1 MQVPSSKLPQSP
13 KYTPK
18 TSSQVQSESQEIEQP
33 KDSFGTTVK
42 NEALGNA
49 RHFSD
54 RAANIVGGAGGVI
67 GASLGASAALA
78 GGAIV
83 GMAAG
88 GAVGMPISTLFSSGG
103 LDFIK
108 TGLSSVGVG
117 AQIGI
122 GVGLVT
128 LAAGGWVVGD
138 KLAGTTAKVATYP
151 VGLATGTANGVLRH
165 LGQEAGAL
173 PPLAQEK
180 APEKPPIVSDKSR
193 FMAGTQYALTG
204 SGGLIGLA
212 GGATIGMAVGAG
224 METISGIFN
233 GDLGISGVTRAGL
246 IGAGIGGGAGAIV
259 GATGGFKIS
268 DMIHSGLNGIAET
281 ARISETLLEQDK
293 RGNILDEL
301 EQRID
306 QNAAEFAQE
315 KQAGETNIGNREG
328 SLAARG
334 ESLSEEREV
343 LNDKMTNEQGLTQA
357 RSDELY
363 SLENARLNEFEDK
376 LDGRKAHL
384 DSEKS
389 RLEGKEADVPELTRT
404 EATRRLDSHKAAEQ
418 GKYDNRKGNLEN
430 REDGLQQRERDI
442 DRIANDRVQT
452 ELNPLREQAADARS
466 DASANRRQ
474 AGDLRNEASRLEA
487 AVPGM
492 LSDARG
498 YDRQAD
504 IQEST
509 NSGLRSEESRLSRE
523 ESSVSSSLSSC
534 QADKRRREA
543 EAAAAAAAAR
553 RAAEQAAARRRQQSS
568 SSSSSG
574 SWNSGSSSSHR
585 SSSRSSGSSSHRSS
599 SSWGGSSSSRSTSRS
614 SSSSSSHRSSSRS
627 SSSSGHRSR
636 SKW

>member
-1 MQVPSSKLPQSP
+1 MQVPSSHVKQTRPPGS
-13 KYTPK
+13 KI
-18 TSSQVQSESQEIEQP
+18 SSQPNQTVPQEP
-33 KDSFGTTVK
+33 VKDSFATTVRT
-42 NEALGNA
+42 EALGEA
-49 RHFSD
+49 RHFSN

-67 GASLGASAALA
+67 GASLGATAALT

-88 GAVGMPISTLFSSGG
+88 GAVGMPISTLFSGGG

-138 KLAGTTAKVATYP
+138 KLAGTAAKVATYP
-151 VGLATGTANGVLRH
+151 VGLVTGTGKGILRH
-165 LGQEAGAL
+165 MGQEAGAL
-173 PPLAQEK
+173 PPLAKEK

-281 ARISETLLEQDK
+281 ARISEKLLEQDK

-306 QNAAEFAQE
+306 QNAADFSQE
-315 KQAGETNIGNREG
+315 KEAGNANVAKRESALG
-328 SLAARG
+328 SRG
-334 ESLSEEREV
+334 EALSEKREI
-343 LNDKMTNEQGLTQA
+343 LSDKMINEKGLTQG

-363 SLENARLNEFEDK
+363 NNETARLNEFEDK
-376 LDGRKAHL
+376 LDGRKFHL
-384 DSEKS
+384 DSEKV
-389 RLEGKEADVPELTRT
+389 RLTNKEADVPELTRK
-404 EATRRLDSHKAAEQ
+404 EATRRLNSHTAAEQ

-442 DRIANDRVQT
+442 DRIANDRVQD
-452 ELNPLREQAADARS
+452 ELDPLREQAAGARS
-466 DASANRRQ
+466 DAANNRSA
-474 AGDLRNEASRLEA
+474 ASSARNEAARLQG
-487 AVPGM
+487 AVPGI
-492 LSDARG
+492 LSDARS
-498 YDRQAD
+498 YDNQASR
-504 IQEST
+504 QESD
-509 NSGLRSEESRLSRE
+509 NSSLRSEA
-523 ESSVSSSLSSC
+523 SSLSSRESSLESDLRSC
-534 QADKRRREA
+534 QADKRRRE
-543 EAAAAAAAAR
+543 EAR
-553 RAAEQAAARRRQQSS
+553 RAEERRREQEEARRREEQRRRQ
-568 SSSSSG
+568 
-574 SWNSGSSSSHR
+574 
-585 SSSRSSGSSSHRSS
+585 
-599 SSWGGSSSSRSTSRS
+599 GGSGGHRDGGRSGG
-614 SSSSSSHRSSSRS
+614 
-627 SSSSGHRSR
+627 SSGHRSGR
-636 SKW
+636 SSGGSSGHRSGRR

>member
-1 MQVPSSKLPQSP
+1 MQIQSSKFANAANTTAKAKAADQ
-13 KYTPK
+13 
-18 TSSQVQSESQEIEQP
+18 QQEQQQQPEVP

-42 NEALGNA
+42 NEALGEA
-49 RHFSD
+49 LHFSN

-138 KLAGTTAKVATYP
+138 KLAGTAAKVATYP
-151 VGLATGTANGVLRH
+151 VGLATGTAKGVLRH
-165 LGQEAGAL
+165 MGQEAGAL

-180 APEKPPIVSDKSR
+180 AAPKAPIVSDKSR

-281 ARISETLLEQDK
+281 ARISEKLLEQDK

-306 QNAAEFAQE
+306 QNTADFSQE
-315 KQAGETNIGNREG
+315 KEAGNANIAKREG
-328 SLAARG
+328 ALGSRG
-334 ESLSEEREV
+334 EALSDKREV
-343 LNDKMTNEQGLTQA
+343 LNDKMTNENGLTQG

-363 SLENARLNEFEDK
+363 ENETARLNEFEDK
-376 LDGRKAHL
+376 LDGRKSHL
-384 DSEKS
+384 DSEKV
-389 RLEGKEADVPELTRT
+389 RLTGKEADVPTLTRE
-404 EATRRLDSHKAAEQ
+404 EATRRLNSHKAAEQ

-442 DRIANDRVQT
+442 DRIANDRVQD
-452 ELNPLREQAADARS
+452 ELEPLRQQASNARS
-466 DASANRRQ
+466 DAASNRSA
-474 AGDLRNEASRLEA
+474 ASSARNEAASLNG
-487 AVPGM
+487 AVPGI
-492 LSDARG
+492 LSDARS
-498 YDRQAD
+498 YDNRASR
-504 IQEST
+504 QESDN
-509 NSGLRSEESRLSRE
+509 NSLRSE
-523 ESSVSSSLSSC
+523 VSSLSSRESSLESDVRSC
-534 QADKRRREA
+534 QADKRRRE
-543 EAAAAAAAAR
+543 EAR
-553 RAAEQAAARRRQQSS
+553 RAEERRRREEEERR
-568 SSSSSG
+568 
-574 SWNSGSSSSHR
+574 HR
-585 SSSRSSGSSSHRSS
+585 DRSRNG
-599 SSWGGSSSSRSTSRS
+599 GGSGG
-614 SSSSSSHRSSSRS
+614 HRGGSNHGG
-627 SSSSGHRSR
+627 SSGHRSGSR
-636 SKW
+636 W

>member
-1 MQVPSSKLPQSP
+1 MQIQSSKFANAANTTAKAKAADQ
-13 KYTPK
+13 
-18 TSSQVQSESQEIEQP
+18 QQEQQQQPEVP

-42 NEALGNA
+42 NEALGEA
-49 RHFSD
+49 RHFSN

-138 KLAGTTAKVATYP
+138 KLAGTAAKVATYP
-151 VGLATGTANGVLRH
+151 VGLATGTAKGVLRH
-165 LGQEAGAL
+165 MGQEAGAL

-180 APEKPPIVSDKSR
+180 AAPKAPIVSDKSR

-233 GDLGISGVTRAGL
+233 GDLGISGVTKAGL
-246 IGAGIGGGAGAIV
+246 IGAGLGGGAGAIV

-281 ARISETLLEQDK
+281 ARISEKLLEQDK

-306 QNAAEFAQE
+306 QNTADFSQE
-315 KQAGETNIGNREG
+315 KEAGNANIAKREG
-328 SLAARG
+328 ALGSRG
-334 ESLSEEREV
+334 EALSDKREV
-343 LNDKMTNEQGLTQA
+343 LNDKMTNENGLTQG

-363 SLENARLNEFEDK
+363 ENETARLNEFEDK
-376 LDGRKAHL
+376 LDGRKSHL
-384 DSEKS
+384 DSEKV
-389 RLEGKEADVPELTRT
+389 RLTGKEADVPTLTRE
-404 EATRRLDSHKAAEQ
+404 EATRRLNSHKAAEQ

-442 DRIANDRVQT
+442 DRIANDRVQD
-452 ELNPLREQAADARS
+452 ELEPLRQQASNARS
-466 DASANRRQ
+466 DAASNRSA
-474 AGDLRNEASRLEA
+474 ASSARNEAASLNG
-487 AVPGM
+487 AVPGI
-492 LSDARG
+492 LSDARS
-498 YDRQAD
+498 YDNRASR
-504 IQEST
+504 QESDN
-509 NSGLRSEESRLSRE
+509 NSLRSE
-523 ESSVSSSLSSC
+523 VSSLSSRESSLESDVRSC
-534 QADKRRREA
+534 QADKRRRE
-543 EAAAAAAAAR
+543 EAR
-553 RAAEQAAARRRQQSS
+553 RAEERRRREEEERR
-568 SSSSSG
+568 
-574 SWNSGSSSSHR
+574 HR
-585 SSSRSSGSSSHRSS
+585 DRSRNG
-599 SSWGGSSSSRSTSRS
+599 GGSGG
-614 SSSSSSHRSSSRS
+614 HRGGSNHGG
-627 SSSSGHRSR
+627 SSGHRSGSR
-636 SKW
+636 W

>member
-138 KLAGTTAKVATYP
+138 KLAGTAAKVATYP
-151 VGLATGTANGVLRH
+151 VGLATGTAKGVLRH
-165 LGQEAGAL
+165 MGQEAGAL

-180 APEKPPIVSDKSR
+180 AAPKAPIVSDKSR

-281 ARISETLLEQDK
+281 ARISEKLLEQDK

-306 QNAAEFAQE
+306 QNTADFSQE
-315 KQAGETNIGNREG
+315 KEAGNANIAKREG
-328 SLAARG
+328 ALGSRG
-334 ESLSEEREV
+334 EALSDKREV
-343 LNDKMTNEQGLTQA
+343 LNDKMTNENGLTQG

-363 SLENARLNEFEDK
+363 ENETARLNEFEDK
-376 LDGRKAHL
+376 LDGRKSHL
-384 DSEKS
+384 DSEKV
-389 RLEGKEADVPELTRT
+389 RLTGKEADVPTLTRE
-404 EATRRLDSHKAAEQ
+404 EATRRLNSHKAAEQ

-442 DRIANDRVQT
+442 DRIANDRVQD
-452 ELNPLREQAADARS
+452 ELEPLRQQASNARS
-466 DASANRRQ
+466 DAASNRSA
-474 AGDLRNEASRLEA
+474 ASSARNEAASLNG
-487 AVPGM
+487 AVPGI
-492 LSDARG
+492 LSDARS
-498 YDRQAD
+498 YDNRASR
-504 IQEST
+504 QESDN
-509 NSGLRSEESRLSRE
+509 NSLRSE
-523 ESSVSSSLSSC
+523 VSSLSSRESSLESDVRSC
-534 QADKRRREA
+534 QADKRRRE
-543 EAAAAAAAAR
+543 EAR
-553 RAAEQAAARRRQQSS
+553 RAEERRRREEEERR
-568 SSSSSG
+568 
-574 SWNSGSSSSHR
+574 HR
-585 SSSRSSGSSSHRSS
+585 DRSRNG
-599 SSWGGSSSSRSTSRS
+599 GGSGG
-614 SSSSSSHRSSSRS
+614 HRGGSNHGG
-627 SSSSGHRSR
+627 SSGHRSGSR
-636 SKW
+636 W

>member
-138 KLAGTTAKVATYP
+138 KLAGTAAKVATYP

-281 ARISETLLEQDK
+281 ARISEKLLEQDK

-306 QNAAEFAQE
+306 QNTADFSQE
-315 KQAGETNIGNREG
+315 KEAGNANIAKREG
-328 SLAARG
+328 ALGSRG
-334 ESLSEEREV
+334 EALSDKREV
-343 LNDKMTNEQGLTQA
+343 LNDKMTNENGLTQG

-363 SLENARLNEFEDK
+363 ENETARLNEFEDK
-376 LDGRKAHL
+376 LDGRKSHL
-384 DSEKS
+384 DSEKV
-389 RLEGKEADVPELTRT
+389 RLTGKEADVPTLTRE
-404 EATRRLDSHKAAEQ
+404 EATRRLNSHKAAEQ

-442 DRIANDRVQT
+442 DRIANDRVQD
-452 ELNPLREQAADARS
+452 ELEPLRQQASNARS
-466 DASANRRQ
+466 DAASNRSA
-474 AGDLRNEASRLEA
+474 ASSARNEAASLNG
-487 AVPGM
+487 AVPGI
-492 LSDARG
+492 LSDARS
-498 YDRQAD
+498 YDNRASR
-504 IQEST
+504 QESDN
-509 NSGLRSEESRLSRE
+509 NSLRSE
-523 ESSVSSSLSSC
+523 VSSLSSRESSLESDVRSC
-534 QADKRRREA
+534 QADKRRRE
-543 EAAAAAAAAR
+543 EAR
-553 RAAEQAAARRRQQSS
+553 RAEERRRREEEERR
-568 SSSSSG
+568 
-574 SWNSGSSSSHR
+574 HR
-585 SSSRSSGSSSHRSS
+585 DRSRNG
-599 SSWGGSSSSRSTSRS
+599 GGSGG
-614 SSSSSSHRSSSRS
+614 HRGGSNHGG
-627 SSSSGHRSR
+627 SSGHRSGSR
-636 SKW
+636 W

>member
-42 NEALGNA
+42 NEALGEA
-49 RHFSD
+49 RHFSN

-138 KLAGTTAKVATYP
+138 KLAGTAAKVATYP
-151 VGLATGTANGVLRH
+151 VGLATGTAKGVLRH
-165 LGQEAGAL
+165 MGQEAGAL
-173 PPLAQEK
+173 PPLAREK

-306 QNAAEFAQE
+306 KNAADFSQE
-315 KQAGETNIGNREG
+315 KEAGDTNVAKREG
-328 SLAARG
+328 ALGSRG
-334 ESLSEEREV
+334 EALSEKREI
-343 LNDKMTNEQGLTQA
+343 LNDKMTNEKGLTQG

-363 SLENARLNEFEDK
+363 NNETARLNEFEDK
-376 LDGRKAHL
+376 LDGRKSHL
-384 DSEKS
+384 DSEKV
-389 RLEGKEADVPELTRT
+389 RLTNKEADVPNLTRQ
-404 EATRRLDSHKAAEQ
+404 EATRRLNSHTASEQ

-430 REDGLQQRERDI
+430 REGNLQQRERDI
-442 DRIANDRVQT
+442 NRIANDRVQD
-452 ELNPLREQAADARS
+452 ELEPLRQQAASARS
-466 DASANRRQ
+466 DAAGNRSA
-474 AGDLRNEASRLEA
+474 ASSARNEAARLEG
-487 AVPGM
+487 AVPSI
-492 LSDARG
+492 LSDARS
-498 YDRQAD
+498 YDNQASR
-504 IQEST
+504 QESE
-509 NSGLRSEESRLSRE
+509 NSSLRSE
-523 ESSVSSSLSSC
+523 VSSLSSRESGLESDLRSC
-534 QADKRRREA
+534 QADKRRRE
-543 EAAAAAAAAR
+543 E
-553 RAAEQAAARRRQQSS
+553 ERRRREEEER
-568 SSSSSG
+568 
-574 SWNSGSSSSHR
+574 NNN
-585 SSSRSSGSSSHRSS
+585 
-599 SSWGGSSSSRSTSRS
+599 GG
-614 SSSSSSHRSSSRS
+614 
-627 SSSSGHRSR
+627 SSGHRDGRNNGGSSGHR
-636 SKW
+636 DGRKW

>member
-42 NEALGNA
+42 NEALGEA
-49 RHFSD
+49 RHFSN

-138 KLAGTTAKVATYP
+138 KLAGTAAKVATYP
-151 VGLATGTANGVLRH
+151 VGLATGTAKGVLRH
-165 LGQEAGAL
+165 MGQEAGAL
-173 PPLAQEK
+173 PPLAREK

-281 ARISETLLEQDK
+281 ARISEKLLEQDK
-293 RGNILDEL
+293 RGNIRDEL

-306 QNAAEFAQE
+306 KNAADFSQE
-315 KQAGETNIGNREG
+315 KEAGDTNVAKREG
-328 SLAARG
+328 ALGSRG
-334 ESLSEEREV
+334 EALSEKREI
-343 LNDKMTNEQGLTQA
+343 LNDKMTNEKGLTQG

-363 SLENARLNEFEDK
+363 NNETARLNEFEDK
-376 LDGRKAHL
+376 LDGRKSHL
-384 DSEKS
+384 DSEKV
-389 RLEGKEADVPELTRT
+389 RLTNKEADVPNLTRQ
-404 EATRRLDSHKAAEQ
+404 EATRRLNSHTASEQ

-430 REDGLQQRERDI
+430 REGNLQQRERDI
-442 DRIANDRVQT
+442 NRIANDRVQD
-452 ELNPLREQAADARS
+452 ELEPLRQQAASARS
-466 DASANRRQ
+466 DAAGNRSA
-474 AGDLRNEASRLEA
+474 ASSARNEAARLEG
-487 AVPGM
+487 AVPSI
-492 LSDARG
+492 LSDARS
-498 YDRQAD
+498 YDNQASR
-504 IQEST
+504 QESE
-509 NSGLRSEESRLSRE
+509 NSSLRSE
-523 ESSVSSSLSSC
+523 VSSLSSRESGLESDLRSC
-534 QADKRRREA
+534 QADKRRRE
-543 EAAAAAAAAR
+543 E
-553 RAAEQAAARRRQQSS
+553 ERRRREEEER
-568 SSSSSG
+568 
-574 SWNSGSSSSHR
+574 NNN
-585 SSSRSSGSSSHRSS
+585 
-599 SSWGGSSSSRSTSRS
+599 GG
-614 SSSSSSHRSSSRS
+614 
-627 SSSSGHRSR
+627 SSGHRDGRNNGGSSGHR
-636 SKW
+636 DGRKW

>member
-42 NEALGNA
+42 NEALGEA
-49 RHFSD
+49 RHFSN

-138 KLAGTTAKVATYP
+138 KLAGTAAKVATYP
-151 VGLATGTANGVLRH
+151 VGLATGTAKGVLRH
-165 LGQEAGAL
+165 MGQEAGAL
-173 PPLAQEK
+173 PPLAREK

-281 ARISETLLEQDK
+281 ARISEKLLEQDK

-306 QNAAEFAQE
+306 KNAADFSQE
-315 KQAGETNIGNREG
+315 KEAGDTNVAKREG
-328 SLAARG
+328 ALGSRG
-334 ESLSEEREV
+334 EALSEKREI
-343 LNDKMTNEQGLTQA
+343 LNDKMTNEKGLTQG

-363 SLENARLNEFEDK
+363 NNETARLNEFEDK
-376 LDGRKAHL
+376 LDGRKSHL
-384 DSEKS
+384 DSEKV
-389 RLEGKEADVPELTRT
+389 RLTNKEADVPNLTRQ
-404 EATRRLDSHKAAEQ
+404 EATRRLNSHTASEQ

-430 REDGLQQRERDI
+430 REGNLQQRERDI
-442 DRIANDRVQT
+442 NRIANDRVQD
-452 ELNPLREQAADARS
+452 ELEPLRQQAASARS
-466 DASANRRQ
+466 DAAGNRSA
-474 AGDLRNEASRLEA
+474 ASSARNEAARLEG
-487 AVPGM
+487 AVPSI
-492 LSDARG
+492 LSDARS
-498 YDRQAD
+498 YDNQASR
-504 IQEST
+504 QESE
-509 NSGLRSEESRLSRE
+509 NSSLRSE
-523 ESSVSSSLSSC
+523 VSSLSSRESGLESDLRSC
-534 QADKRRREA
+534 QADKRRRE
-543 EAAAAAAAAR
+543 E
-553 RAAEQAAARRRQQSS
+553 ERRRREEEER
-568 SSSSSG
+568 
-574 SWNSGSSSSHR
+574 NNN
-585 SSSRSSGSSSHRSS
+585 
-599 SSWGGSSSSRSTSRS
+599 GG
-614 SSSSSSHRSSSRS
+614 
-627 SSSSGHRSR
+627 SSGHRDGRNNGGSSGHR
-636 SKW
+636 DGRKW

>member
-1 MQVPSSKLPQSP
+1 MQIQSSKFANAANTTAKAKAADQ
-13 KYTPK
+13 
-18 TSSQVQSESQEIEQP
+18 QQEQQQQPEVP

-42 NEALGNA
+42 NEALGEA
-49 RHFSD
+49 RHFSN

-103 LDFIK
+103 LDFIR

-138 KLAGTTAKVATYP
+138 KLAGTAAKVATYP
-151 VGLATGTANGVLRH
+151 VGLATGTAKGVLRH
-165 LGQEAGAL
+165 MGQEAGAL
-173 PPLAQEK
+173 PPLAREK

-281 ARISETLLEQDK
+281 ARISEKLLEQDK

-306 QNAAEFAQE
+306 KNAADFSQE
-315 KQAGETNIGNREG
+315 KEAGDTNVAKREG
-328 SLAARG
+328 ALGSRG
-334 ESLSEEREV
+334 EALSEKREI
-343 LNDKMTNEQGLTQA
+343 LNDKMTNEKGLTQG

-363 SLENARLNEFEDK
+363 NNETARLNEFEDK
-376 LDGRKAHL
+376 LDGRKSHL
-384 DSEKS
+384 DSEKV
-389 RLEGKEADVPELTRT
+389 RLTNKEADVPNLTRQ
-404 EATRRLDSHKAAEQ
+404 EATRRLNSHTASEQ

-430 REDGLQQRERDI
+430 REGNLQQRERDI
-442 DRIANDRVQT
+442 NRIANDRVQD
-452 ELNPLREQAADARS
+452 ELEPLRQQAASARS
-466 DASANRRQ
+466 DAAGNRSA
-474 AGDLRNEASRLEA
+474 ASSARNEAARLEG
-487 AVPGM
+487 AVPSI
-492 LSDARG
+492 LSDARS
-498 YDRQAD
+498 YDNQASR
-504 IQEST
+504 QESE
-509 NSGLRSEESRLSRE
+509 NSSLRSE
-523 ESSVSSSLSSC
+523 VSSLSSRESGLESDLRSC
-534 QADKRRREA
+534 QADKRRRE
-543 EAAAAAAAAR
+543 E
-553 RAAEQAAARRRQQSS
+553 ERRRREEEER
-568 SSSSSG
+568 
-574 SWNSGSSSSHR
+574 NNN
-585 SSSRSSGSSSHRSS
+585 
-599 SSWGGSSSSRSTSRS
+599 GG
-614 SSSSSSHRSSSRS
+614 
-627 SSSSGHRSR
+627 SSGHRDGRNNGGSSGHR
-636 SKW
+636 DGRKW

>member
-1 MQVPSSKLPQSP
+1 MQIQSSKFANAANTTAKAKAADQ
-13 KYTPK
+13 
-18 TSSQVQSESQEIEQP
+18 QQEQQQQPEVP

-42 NEALGNA
+42 NEALGEA
-49 RHFSD
+49 RHFSN

-138 KLAGTTAKVATYP
+138 KLAGTAAKVATYP
-151 VGLATGTANGVLRH
+151 VGLATGTAKGVLRH
-165 LGQEAGAL
+165 MGQEAGAL
-173 PPLAQEK
+173 PPLAREK

-281 ARISETLLEQDK
+281 ARISEKLLEQDK

-306 QNAAEFAQE
+306 KNAADFSQE
-315 KQAGETNIGNREG
+315 KEAGDTNVAKREG
-328 SLAARG
+328 ALGSRG
-334 ESLSEEREV
+334 EALSEKREI
-343 LNDKMTNEQGLTQA
+343 LNDKMTNEKGLTQG

-363 SLENARLNEFEDK
+363 NNETARLNEFEDK
-376 LDGRKAHL
+376 LDGRKSHL
-384 DSEKS
+384 DSEKV
-389 RLEGKEADVPELTRT
+389 RLTNKEADVPNLTRQ
-404 EATRRLDSHKAAEQ
+404 EATRRLNSHTASEQ

-430 REDGLQQRERDI
+430 REGNLQQRERDI
-442 DRIANDRVQT
+442 NRIANDRVQD
-452 ELNPLREQAADARS
+452 ELEPLRQQAASARS
-466 DASANRRQ
+466 DAAGNRSA
-474 AGDLRNEASRLEA
+474 ASSARNEAARLEG
-487 AVPGM
+487 AVPSI
-492 LSDARG
+492 LSDARS
-498 YDRQAD
+498 YDNQASR
-504 IQEST
+504 QESE
-509 NSGLRSEESRLSRE
+509 NSSLRSE
-523 ESSVSSSLSSC
+523 VSSLSSRESGLESDLRSC
-534 QADKRRREA
+534 QADKRRRE
-543 EAAAAAAAAR
+543 E
-553 RAAEQAAARRRQQSS
+553 ERRRREEEER
-568 SSSSSG
+568 
-574 SWNSGSSSSHR
+574 NNN
-585 SSSRSSGSSSHRSS
+585 
-599 SSWGGSSSSRSTSRS
+599 GG
-614 SSSSSSHRSSSRS
+614 
-627 SSSSGHRSR
+627 SSGHRDGRNNGGSSGHR
-636 SKW
+636 DGRKW

>member
-1 MQVPSSKLPQSP
+1 MQIQSSKFANAANTTAKAKAADQ
-13 KYTPK
+13 
-18 TSSQVQSESQEIEQP
+18 QQEQQQQPEVP

-42 NEALGNA
+42 NEALGEA
-49 RHFSD
+49 RHFSN

-138 KLAGTTAKVATYP
+138 KLAGTAAKVATYP
-151 VGLATGTANGVLRH
+151 VGLATGTAKGVLRH
-165 LGQEAGAL
+165 MGQEAGAL

-180 APEKPPIVSDKSR
+180 AAPKAPIVSDKSR

-281 ARISETLLEQDK
+281 ARISEKLLEQDK

-306 QNAAEFAQE
+306 QNTADFSQE
-315 KQAGETNIGNREG
+315 KEAGNANIAKREG
-328 SLAARG
+328 ALGSRG
-334 ESLSEEREV
+334 EALSDKREV
-343 LNDKMTNEQGLTQA
+343 LNDKMTNENGLTQG

-363 SLENARLNEFEDK
+363 ENETARLNEFEDK
-376 LDGRKAHL
+376 LDGRKSHL
-384 DSEKS
+384 DSEKV
-389 RLEGKEADVPELTRT
+389 RLTGKEADVPTLTRE
-404 EATRRLDSHKAAEQ
+404 EATRRLNSHKAAEQ

-442 DRIANDRVQT
+442 DRIANDRVQD
-452 ELNPLREQAADARS
+452 ELEPLRQQASNARS
-466 DASANRRQ
+466 DAASNRSA
-474 AGDLRNEASRLEA
+474 ASSARNEAASLNG
-487 AVPGM
+487 AVPGI
-492 LSDARG
+492 LSDARS
-498 YDRQAD
+498 YDNRASR
-504 IQEST
+504 QESDN
-509 NSGLRSEESRLSRE
+509 NSLRSE
-523 ESSVSSSLSSC
+523 VSSLSSRESSLESDVRSC
-534 QADKRRREA
+534 QADKRRRE
-543 EAAAAAAAAR
+543 EAR
-553 RAAEQAAARRRQQSS
+553 RAEERRRREEEERR
-568 SSSSSG
+568 
-574 SWNSGSSSSHR
+574 HR
-585 SSSRSSGSSSHRSS
+585 DRSRNG
-599 SSWGGSSSSRSTSRS
+599 GGSGG
-614 SSSSSSHRSSSRS
+614 HRGGSNHGG
-627 SSSSGHRSR
+627 SSGHRSGSR
-636 SKW
+636 W

>member
-1 MQVPSSKLPQSP
+1 MQIQSSKFANAANTTAKAKAADQ
-13 KYTPK
+13 
-18 TSSQVQSESQEIEQP
+18 QQEQQQQPEVP

-42 NEALGNA
+42 NEALGEA
-49 RHFSD
+49 RHFSN

-138 KLAGTTAKVATYP
+138 KLAGTAAKVATYP
-151 VGLATGTANGVLRH
+151 VGLATGTAKGVLRH
-165 LGQEAGAL
+165 MGQEAGAL

-180 APEKPPIVSDKSR
+180 AAPKAPIVSEKSR

-224 METISGIFN
+224 VETISGIFN
-233 GDLGISGVTRAGL
+233 GDLGISGVTKAGL

-281 ARISETLLEQDK
+281 ARISEKLLEQDK

-306 QNAAEFAQE
+306 QNAADFSQE
-315 KQAGETNIGNREG
+315 KEAGNANIAKREG
-328 SLAARG
+328 ALGSRG
-334 ESLSEEREV
+334 EALSDKREV
-343 LNDKMTNEQGLTQA
+343 LNDKMTNENGLTQG

-363 SLENARLNEFEDK
+363 ENETARLDEFEDK
-376 LDGRKAHL
+376 LDGRKSHL
-384 DSEKS
+384 DSEKV
-389 RLEGKEADVPELTRT
+389 RLTGKEADVPTLTRE
-404 EATRRLDSHKAAEQ
+404 EATRRLNSHKAAEQ

-442 DRIANDRVQT
+442 DRIANDRVQD
-452 ELNPLREQAADARS
+452 ELEPLRQQASNARS
-466 DASANRRQ
+466 DAASNRSA
-474 AGDLRNEASRLEA
+474 ASSARNEAASLNG
-487 AVPGM
+487 AVPGI
-492 LSDARG
+492 LSDARS
-498 YDRQAD
+498 YDNRASR
-504 IQEST
+504 QESDN
-509 NSGLRSEESRLSRE
+509 NSLRSE
-523 ESSVSSSLSSC
+523 VSSLSSRESSLESDVRSC
-534 QADKRRREA
+534 QADKRRRE
-543 EAAAAAAAAR
+543 EAR
-553 RAAEQAAARRRQQSS
+553 RAEERRRREEEERR
-568 SSSSSG
+568 
-574 SWNSGSSSSHR
+574 HR
-585 SSSRSSGSSSHRSS
+585 DRSRNG
-599 SSWGGSSSSRSTSRS
+599 GGSGG
-614 SSSSSSHRSSSRS
+614 HRGGSNHGG
-627 SSSSGHRSR
+627 SSGHRSGSR
-636 SKW
+636 W